1 MPRTG
6 SVTHALLDCPR
17 AFFVQSPTPAP
28 YPAVTRDTMALV
40 TPRILVVDD
49 ERQIHASL
57 RLRLGKDYDLV
68 CCSDARDALQTV
80 AKERFD
86 LCFVDIHMPGMDGFA
101 FIEAAQRSDSGLGY
115 VVLSAFDSGENLR
128 RTIPLHVLDFIG
140 KPLPERHGFEAR
152 IPEWIERTRARRR
165 EQKLAQHAGTIH
177 RDLDSAR
184 VERDVEL
191 VASETARDAL
201 LQTANLLTTI
211 HAQLVSATSAA
222 EARAK
227 ADAAGLHLFRSLDE
241 ARRTAA
247 AAATVAESFFNSAY
261 ASRDHSP
268 AEIDAGLR
276 HAASIAVRMSRAEEA
291 NKAVDHIP
299 LPDRVS
305 VTALSGIEFLLMMVP
320 ALAAALTLT
329 SVNTT
334 VGVRSQHLMRLEAF
348 SKDPRFRAHL
358 WINRKNALMSNAGV
372 LISITASGTPFTRAQ
387 AEGWLKGEDGPLAT
401 VSPRGLIAG
410 LQKSRGLVAISLSPQ
425 SGQFQLAI
433 GLPV

>member
-1 MPRTG
+1 M
-6 SVTHALLDCPR
+6 S
-17 AFFVQSPTPAP
+17 
-28 YPAVTRDTMALV
+28 RDTMALV

-57 RLRLGKDYDLV
+57 RLRLGRDYELV
-68 CCSDARDALQTV
+68 CCSDARDALVTV

-140 KPLPERHGFEAR
+140 KPLPERQGFEAR

-165 EQKLAQHAGTIH
+165 EQKLAQQAGTLH

-211 HAQLVSATSAA
+211 HAQLITAAAALEGRARSDPATA
-222 EARAK
+222 
-227 ADAAGLHLFRSLDE
+227 HLFRSLDE
-241 ARRTAA
+241 TRRTAA
-247 AAATVAESFFNSAY
+247 AAASVAESFFNSAY

-268 AEIDAGLR
+268 AEVDAGLR
-276 HAASIAVRMSRAEEA
+276 YATSIALRMSRAEEA
-291 NKAVDHIP
+291 NKMVDHAT
-299 LPDRVS
+299 LPERLS
-305 VTALSGIEFLLMMVP
+305 VTTLSGIDFLLMMVP

-329 SVNTT
+329 AANTT
-334 VGVRSQHLMRLEAF
+334 VGIRSQHLMRLEAF
-348 SKDPRFRAHL
+348 SKDPRFRTHL
-358 WINRKNALMSNAGV
+358 WVNRKNALMSNPGV
-372 LISITASGTPFTRAQ
+372 LINITASGLPFSRAQ
-387 AEGWLKGEDGPLAT
+387 AEGWLKGEDGPLAA
-401 VSPRGLIAG
+401 VSARGLIAG
-410 LQKSRGLVAISLSPQ
+410 LQKSRGLIAISLTPQ
-425 SGQFQLAI
+425 SGQFQLAVA
-433 GLPV
+433 LPV

>member
-1 MPRTG
+1 MQCLNP
-6 SVTHALLDCPR
+6 
-17 AFFVQSPTPAP
+17 SPVI
-28 YPAVTRDTMALV
+28 AVTRDTIALV
-40 TPRILVVDD
+40 TPPRILVVDD

-57 RLRLGKDYDLV
+57 RLRLGKDYELV
-68 CCSDARDALQTV
+68 CCCDARDALQTV

-115 VVLSAFDSGENLR
+115 VVLSAFDTGENLR
-128 RTIPLHVLDFIG
+128 RTIPLHVFDFIG

-152 IPEWIERTRARRR
+152 VPDWIELTRARRR
-165 EQKLAQHAGTIH
+165 EQKLAQQAGTIH

-211 HAQLVSATSAA
+211 HAQLVSAVSAA
-222 EARAK
+222 EPRAK
-227 ADAAGLHLFRSLDE
+227 ADAAALHLFRALDE

-268 AEIDAGLR
+268 AEIDSGLR
-276 HAASIAVRMSRAEEA
+276 YATNIALRMSRAEEA
-291 NKAVDHIP
+291 NKAVDHAS
-299 LPDRVS
+299 LTDRVS
-305 VTALSGIEFLLMMVP
+305 VRGLSGIEFLLMLVP
-320 ALAAALTLT
+320 ALAAALTVT
-329 SVNTT
+329 AANTT
-334 VGVRSQHLMRLEAF
+334 VGIRSQHLMRLEAF
-348 SKDPRFRAHL
+348 AKDPRYRSYL
-358 WINRKNALMSNAGV
+358 WINRKNALMSNPGA
-372 LISITASGTPFTRAQ
+372 LITITASGLPFSRPQ
-387 AEGWLKGEDGPLAT
+387 AEGWLKGEDGPLST

-410 LQKSRGLVAISLSPQ
+410 LQKSRGLVAISLSPHY
-425 SGQFQLAI
+425 GQFQLAI
-433 GLPV
+433 ALPV